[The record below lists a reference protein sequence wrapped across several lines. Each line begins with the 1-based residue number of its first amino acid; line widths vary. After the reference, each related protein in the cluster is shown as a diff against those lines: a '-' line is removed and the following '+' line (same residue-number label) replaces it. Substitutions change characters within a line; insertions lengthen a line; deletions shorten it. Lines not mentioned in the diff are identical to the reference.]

1 MTLIIT
7 LKFIHYLAIVFSG
20 GVLVGGGVIQS
31 VYAKA
36 NQIPDLTT
44 AKILKLL
51 GYIGLISLIVLWISG
66 IILSIN
72 LYGGFIINSAFTI
85 KIIAA
90 GFLLGLSAFV
100 NFHVFNSSKN
110 NLPPNKTIMK
120 IATMSGRGL
129 IVIVLI
135 ALVSL
140 IFVSFVYLSIICVV
154 L

>member
-1 MTLIIT
+1 MR
-7 LKFIHYLAIVFSG
+7 
-20 GVLVGGGVIQS
+20 
-31 VYAKA
+31 
-36 NQIPDLTT
+36 
-44 AKILKLL
+44 LL

-100 NFHVFNSSKN
+100 NFHIFNSSKN

-129 IVIVLI
+129 LVIVLI
-135 ALVSL
+135 AAA
-140 IFVSFVYLSIICVV
+140 IAFY
-154 L
+154 

>member
-36 NQIPDLTT
+36 NQIPDLNT
-44 AKILKLL
+44 AKILELL

-66 IILSIN
+66 IVLSIN

-90 GFLLGLSAFV
+90 GILLGLSTFV

-129 IVIVLI
+129 LIIVLI
-135 ALVSL
+135 SAA
-140 IFVSFVYLSIICVV
+140 IAFY
-154 L
+154 

>member
-1 MTLIIT
+1 MTIIVT
-7 LKFIHYLAIVFSG
+7 LKFIHYLAIVFAG

-31 VYAKA
+31 VYARV

-51 GYIGLISLIVLWISG
+51 GYIGLISLIILWISG

-72 LYGGFIINSAFTI
+72 LYGGLIINSAFTI

-90 GFLLGLSAFV
+90 GILLGLSAFV
-100 NFHVFNSSKN
+100 NFHVYNSSKN

-120 IATMSGRGL
+120 IVTMTGRGL

-135 ALVSL
+135 TAA
-140 IFVSFVYLSIICVV
+140 IAFY
-154 L
+154 

>member
-36 NQIPDLTT
+36 NQIPDLIT

-66 IILSIN
+66 IVLSIN

-85 KIIAA
+85 KIFAA
-90 GFLLGLSAFV
+90 GILLGLSTFV

-120 IATMSGRGL
+120 IATMSGRVLL
-129 IVIVLI
+129 IIVLI
-135 ALVSL
+135 SAA
-140 IFVSFVYLSIICVV
+140 IAFY
-154 L
+154 

>member
-1 MTLIIT
+1 MTIII
-7 LKFIHYLAIVFSG
+7 LSKFVHYVAIVFSG

-31 VYAKA
+31 VYTKS
-36 NQIPDLTT
+36 NQIPDLNT

-90 GFLLGLSAFV
+90 GFLLGLSSFV

-120 IATMSGRGL
+120 IVTMSGRGL
-129 IVIVLI
+129 LVIVLI
-135 ALVSL
+135 AAA
-140 IFVSFVYLSIICVV
+140 IAFY
-154 L
+154 

>member
-1 MTLIIT
+1 MTTLIL

-20 GVLVGGGVIQS
+20 GVLVGSGVIQS
-31 VYAKA
+31 VYTKA
-36 NQIPDLTT
+36 NQVPDLTT
-44 AKILKLL
+44 AKVLKLL

-85 KIIAA
+85 KLIAA
-90 GFLLGLSAFV
+90 GILLGLSVFV
-100 NFHVFNSSKN
+100 NLHVFNSSKN

-129 IVIVLI
+129 LIIVLI
-135 ALVSL
+135 SAA
-140 IFVSFVYLSIICVV
+140 IAFY
-154 L
+154 

>member
-36 NQIPDLTT
+36 NQIPDLIT

-66 IILSIN
+66 IVLSIN

-90 GFLLGLSAFV
+90 GILLGLSTFV

-120 IATMSGRGL
+120 IATMSGRVLL
-129 IVIVLI
+129 IIVLI
-135 ALVSL
+135 SAA
-140 IFVSFVYLSIICVV
+140 IAFY
-154 L
+154 

>member
-1 MTLIIT
+1 MTIIIT

-31 VYAKA
+31 VYSKA

-66 IILSIN
+66 IVLSIN

-90 GFLLGLSAFV
+90 GILLGLSTFV

-129 IVIVLI
+129 LIIVLI
-135 ALVSL
+135 AAA
-140 IFVSFVYLSIICVV
+140 IAFY
-154 L
+154 

>member
-1 MTLIIT
+1 MTIIVT

-20 GVLVGGGVIQS
+20 GVLVGAGVIQS
-31 VYAKA
+31 VYTSI

-51 GYIGLISLIVLWISG
+51 GYIGLVSLIILWISG

-90 GFLLGLSAFV
+90 GILLVLS
-100 NFHVFNSSKN
+100 S
-110 NLPPNKTIMK
+110 
-120 IATMSGRGL
+120 
-129 IVIVLI
+129 
-135 ALVSL
+135 
-140 IFVSFVYLSIICVV
+140 
-154 L
+154 

>member
-1 MTLIIT
+1 MTIIII

-20 GVLVGGGVIQS
+20 GVLVGGGIIQS
-31 VYAKA
+31 VYTKA

-44 AKILKLL
+44 AKILRLL

-66 IILSIN
+66 IVLSIN

-90 GFLLGLSAFV
+90 GILLGLSTFV

-129 IVIVLI
+129 LVIVLI
-135 ALVSL
+135 AAA
-140 IFVSFVYLSIICVV
+140 IAFY
-154 L
+154 

>member
-1 MTLIIT
+1 MTTIII

-20 GVLVGGGVIQS
+20 GVLVGSGVIQS
-31 VYAKA
+31 VYAKT
-36 NQIPDLTT
+36 NQIPDLNI
-44 AKILKLL
+44 AKILKLFS
-51 GYIGLISLIVLWISG
+51 YIGLISLIFLWISG

-72 LYGGFIINSAFTI
+72 LYGGFTINSAFTI

-90 GFLLGLSAFV
+90 GFLLGLSAFI

-129 IVIVLI
+129 LVIVLI
-135 ALVSL
+135 AAA
-140 IFVSFVYLSIICVV
+140 IAFY
-154 L
+154 

>member
-20 GVLVGGGVIQS
+20 GVLVGGVVIQS

-66 IILSIN
+66 IVLSIN

-90 GFLLGLSAFV
+90 GILLGLSTFV

-129 IVIVLI
+129 LIIVLI
-135 ALVSL
+135 SAA
-140 IFVSFVYLSIICVV
+140 IAFY
-154 L
+154 

>member
-1 MTLIIT
+1 MTIIVT

-20 GVLVGGGVIQS
+20 GVLVGAGVIQS
-31 VYAKA
+31 VHTSV

-44 AKILKLL
+44 AKILRLL
-51 GYIGLISLIVLWISG
+51 GYIGLLSLIILWISG

-72 LYGGFIINSAFTI
+72 LYDGFIINSSFTI

-90 GFLLGLSAFV
+90 GILLGLSSFV
-100 NFHVFNSSKN
+100 NFHVYNSSKN

-129 IVIVLI
+129 LVVVLI
-135 ALVSL
+135 SAA
-140 IFVSFVYLSIICVV
+140 IAFY
-154 L
+154 

>member
-1 MTLIIT
+1 MTIIVI

-20 GVLVGGGVIQS
+20 GVLVGAGVIQF
-31 VYAKA
+31 VYKNV

-51 GYIGLISLIVLWISG
+51 GYIGLVSLIILWISG

-90 GFLLGLSAFV
+90 GILLGLSSFV
-100 NFHVFNSSKN
+100 NFHVYSSSKN
-110 NLPPNKTIMK
+110 NLSPNKTIMK

-129 IVIVLI
+129 LVVVLI
-135 ALVSL
+135 SAA
-140 IFVSFVYLSIICVV
+140 IAFY
-154 L
+154 

>member
-36 NQIPDLTT
+36 HQIPDLTT

-90 GFLLGLSAFV
+90 GFLLGLSAFI

-110 NLPPNKTIMK
+110 NLPPNKTINI

-129 IVIVLI
+129 LIIVLI
-135 ALVSL
+135 SAA
-140 IFVSFVYLSIICVV
+140 IAFY
-154 L
+154 

>member
-36 NQIPDLTT
+36 NQIPDLNT

-66 IILSIN
+66 IVLSIN
-72 LYGGFIINSAFTI
+72 LYGVFIINSAFTI

-90 GFLLGLSAFV
+90 GILLGLSTFV

-120 IATMSGRGL
+120 IATMSGRVLL
-129 IVIVLI
+129 IIVLI
-135 ALVSL
+135 SAA
-140 IFVSFVYLSIICVV
+140 IAFY
-154 L
+154 

>member
-20 GVLVGGGVIQS
+20 GVLVGSGVIQS

-66 IILSIN
+66 IVLSIN

-129 IVIVLI
+129 LIIVLI
-135 ALVSL
+135 SAA
-140 IFVSFVYLSIICVV
+140 IAFY
-154 L
+154 

>member
-1 MTLIIT
+1 MTIIII

-31 VYAKA
+31 VFTKA

-51 GYIGLISLIVLWISG
+51 GYIGLVSLIILWISG

-72 LYGGFIINSAFTI
+72 LYGGFVINSAFTI
-85 KIIAA
+85 KLIAA
-90 GFLLGLSAFV
+90 VILLGLSVFV
-100 NFHVFNSSKN
+100 NLHVFNSSKN
-110 NLPPNKTIMK
+110 NLPPNKTVMK

-129 IVIVLI
+129 LIIVLI
-135 ALVSL
+135 TAA
-140 IFVSFVYLSIICVV
+140 IAFY
-154 L
+154 

>member
-31 VYAKA
+31 VYTKA

-44 AKILKLL
+44 AKIMKLL

-90 GFLLGLSAFV
+90 GFLLGLSSFI

-129 IVIVLI
+129 LVIVLI
-135 ALVSL
+135 AAA
-140 IFVSFVYLSIICVV
+140 ISFY
-154 L
+154 

>member
-66 IILSIN
+66 IVLSIN

-100 NFHVFNSSKN
+100 NFYVFNSFKN

-120 IATMSGRGL
+120 IATMIGRGL
-129 IVIVLI
+129 LVIVLI
-135 ALVSL
+135 AAA
-140 IFVSFVYLSIICVV
+140 IAFY
-154 L
+154 